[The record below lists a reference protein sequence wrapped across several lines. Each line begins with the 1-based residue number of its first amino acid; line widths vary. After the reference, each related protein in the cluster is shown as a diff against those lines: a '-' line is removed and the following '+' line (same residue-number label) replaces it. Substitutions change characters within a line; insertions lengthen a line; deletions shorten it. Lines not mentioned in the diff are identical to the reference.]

1 MAAAAADFPDF
12 PKPSTAADL
21 YTEPSGFQPGDGH
34 SRGHLRDGSFAVLPT
49 TRQIRNERL
58 YTPENIGGNFY
69 TSLPIFTDIAEGG
82 KYTG

>member
-1 MAAAAADFPDF
+1 MASSNIDAFNQEKALVGAFSVIV
-12 PKPSTAADL
+12 KT
-21 YTEPSGFQPGDGH
+21 
-34 SRGHLRDGSFAVLPT
+34 DGSFAALPT